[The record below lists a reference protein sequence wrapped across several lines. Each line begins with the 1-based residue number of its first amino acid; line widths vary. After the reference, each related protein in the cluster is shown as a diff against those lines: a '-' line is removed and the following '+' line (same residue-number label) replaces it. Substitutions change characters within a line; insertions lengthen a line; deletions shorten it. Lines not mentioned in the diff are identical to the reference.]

1 MKAMRIATLCI
12 ATVMPLTAQTLAP
25 GATPAAKDLLVRVRQ
40 HMLDTLQQQPNYTCL
55 ETIERSS
62 HAGHEKDFHL
72 DDRLRLEVALV
83 EGKEMFAW
91 PGSKEFE
98 DTDLRTFFSTG
109 MYGTGE
115 FGAFAK
121 GVFGG
126 RSTRFQAEGEQT
138 LGGTVTARYGFH
150 VPTEVGM
157 WIQGP
162 SQKSLAGY
170 HGSFYVQKDS
180 LDVVRLEVEA
190 DELPAVMDLRQ
201 VTDSIEYA
209 RVKIG
214 EGDFLL
220 PETGE
225 TVMVSL
231 KGDAS
236 RNHVTFSG
244 CHEFTG
250 QSKLTF
256 GDAADADTEL
266 NVFSVKQEVKLP
278 RNVSLTVRLSSDI
291 DVDTSAIGDPVA
303 AVLNSD
309 VKVKGK
315 VVLPKGA
322 AVSGRIVRLERY
334 PNFTVVGLMF
344 QEAES
349 DKAHAAL
356 DLSFDLATGPDVLAR
371 GVPWGTRSPLR
382 PHEGLVPLRAGK
394 MRGRGTVLLWRT

>member
-1 MKAMRIATLCI
+1 MRMVMWWIG
-12 ATVMPLTAQTLAP
+12 TVMPLTAQALAP
-25 GATPAAKDLLVRVRQ
+25 GASPAAKELLEQVRQ
-40 HMLDTLQQQPNYTCL
+40 HMVETLRQQPNYTCL
-55 ETIERSS
+55 ETIERFS
-62 HAGHEKDFHL
+62 HAGHEKDFRL

-126 RSTRFQAEGEQT
+126 RSTRFRAEGEQT
-138 LGGTVTARYGFH
+138 LGSTVTARYSFR
-150 VPTEVGM
+150 VPVEQGM

-162 SQKSLAGY
+162 HQKALSGY
-170 HGSFYVQKDS
+170 HGLFFVQRDS
-180 LDVVRLEVEA
+180 LDVLRLEVEA
-190 DELPAVMDLRQ
+190 DELPDVMDLRQ
-201 VTDSIEYA
+201 VTDTIEYS

-220 PETGE
+220 PATGE

-231 KGDAS
+231 RGNAS
-236 RNHVTFSG
+236 RNQVRFSG

-250 QSKLTF
+250 QSKLSF
-256 GDAADADTEL
+256 GDAADTEPGL
-266 NVFSVKQEVKLP
+266 GVFSVKQEVKLP
-278 RNVSLTVRLSSDI
+278 RNMSLTVRLTSDI
-291 DVDTSAIGDPVA
+291 DLDKAALGDPVA

-309 VKVKGK
+309 VKVKGQ

-356 DLSFDLATGPDVLAR
+356 DLSFDQPTGPDVLSR
-371 GVPWGTRSPLR
+371 GIPWGTRSAIR